1 MKKKKKKKSKDVTK
15 AEPDDVVS
23 HTNSAADSSV
33 IDLCDDDDDD
43 DDDDVDSV
51 SSEDILYSLASPRS
65 AWDDIQLN
73 VDERKC
79 CIDWS
84 DAEAL
89 EDLTL
94 DDIHNS
100 LEGACG
106 NGGNVRLVD
115 VEKCG
120 AGRSQFDII
129 STR

>member
-43 DDDDVDSV
+43 VDSV

-79 CIDWS
+79 SIDWS

-120 AGRSQFDII
+120 ADRSQFDII